1 MSTPKEQHIA
11 AEVEKHDSYPPEA
24 GDVGLGVFEDLG
36 QSNAVDDSKLQWK
49 IDMRLMPLM

>member
-1 MSTPKEQHIA
+1 MSTPKEQHTA
-11 AEVEKHDSYPPEA
+11 AEVEKHDIYSPEA
-24 GDVGLGVFEDLG
+24 GDVALGVFEYLG